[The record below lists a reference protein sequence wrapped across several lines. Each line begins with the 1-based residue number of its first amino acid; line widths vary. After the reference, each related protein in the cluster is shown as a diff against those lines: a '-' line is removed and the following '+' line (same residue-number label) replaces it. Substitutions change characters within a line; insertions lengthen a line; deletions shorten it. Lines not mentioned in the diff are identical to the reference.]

1 MTQVKVVL
9 EDLVS
14 RFSGAGIISALAEAE
29 LVVGHVANWNRG
41 EVASKAFIGAELS
54 EAQLVEIEKIV
65 LRRLTREPLQH
76 ILGTA
81 PFRNLVLEVGP
92 GALVPRPETEL
103 AAELAI
109 EALRQVP
116 REEPVAVD
124 LGTGTGALALSLATE
139 VRNSVV
145 YAVELSPAA
154 HAIAKVNIEQLGEG
168 RVTLAL
174 GDAVDSFPHL
184 DGTVDVVVANPPY
197 LLDDQIPDD
206 IEVSMH
212 EPALALYGGEDG
224 LRDITSFLQT
234 AARLLRGGGTVV
246 MEHGENQGSAV
257 REIATA
263 SGFRMTATHRDLL
276 HRDRVLTAVR

>member
-1 MTQVKVVL
+1 M
-9 EDLVS
+9 
-14 RFSGAGIISALAEAE
+14 AEAE

-139 VRNSVV
+139 VRNSIV

-197 LLDDQIPDD
+197 LLDNQIPDD

-224 LRDITSFLQT
+224 LREITSFLQT